1 VTPAVLDASVALSWC
16 FKDEASEQTDAM
28 LDHVRVFGA
37 LVPGLWFLEVGNVL
51 LQAER
56 RGRIAPAD
64 VFVRLE
70 LISTLP
76 IAVDQMSVAAA
87 WDEVLALARA
97 HRLTTYDASYL
108 ELAMRRGLKLF
119 TRDAALAAA
128 ARAAGVDLP

>member
-28 LDHVRVFGA
+28 LDHVRTFGA

-70 LISTLP
+70 LISALP

-87 WDEVLALARA
+87 WDEVLALART

-128 ARAAGVDLP
+128 AGMVGVDLP

>member
-1 VTPAVLDASVALSWC
+1 M
-16 FKDEASEQTDAM
+16 F
-28 LDHVRVFGA
+28 DHVRQFGA

-70 LISTLP
+70 LISALP
-76 IAVDQMSVAAA
+76 IAVDALSVAAS

-119 TRDAALAAA
+119 TRDAALAGA
-128 ARAAGVDLP
+128 ARVVGVAVEPAGF

>member
-1 VTPAVLDASVALSWC
+1 VKPAVLDASVALSWC
-16 FKDEASEQTDAM
+16 FKDEASAATDVM
-28 LDHVRVFGA
+28 LDHVRAFGA

-70 LISTLP
+70 LISALP
-76 IAVDQMSVAAA
+76 IAVDQMGVAAA

-108 ELAMRRGLKLF
+108 DLAMRRGLKLF

-128 ARAAGVDLP
+128 ARVVGVELP